1 MRIDSAHPKH
11 IGYVWTI
18 GQAIHPRILSVTQS
32 ICKAGY
38 RGRVQSTEWTLDY
51 SFTPFGRC
59 KVGKESAAWK
69 ERPACEAHLYPPR
82 MSYWEDTGGT
92 NVPSTRGIFILF
104 TSGETALAPSFTQKQ
119 YICFLDPAK
128 RLGNL
133 LERMLEVAM
142 GMGDDGFPT
151 AQAILWEI
159 IGLLNAA
166 SQNDAGDY
174 LIPSENP
181 EHSISDFLQTI
192 RLYLH
197 EHLAERITRENM
209 ANRLNLSVSALA
221 HRYYAETGEAPM
233 TTLARMRIHVAKS
246 LILKGHPLKL
256 IAEQTGF
263 YDEYHLSRTFKRLE
277 GITAR
282 EFRRRQRQK
291 PRKLFL

>member
-1 MRIDSAHPKH
+1 MRKTTIHPKH
-11 IGYVWTI
+11 IGYVWSSGRTVC
-18 GQAIHPRILSVTQS
+18 PKTLSVTQS
-32 ICKAGY
+32 ICRPGY
-38 RGRVQSTEWTLDY
+38 CGQSQSAEWTLDY

-59 KVGKESAAWK
+59 KAGKESADWK
-69 ERPACEAHLYPPR
+69 ERPAGEAHLYPPR
-82 MSYWEDTGGT
+82 VTYWEDTGNA
-92 NVPSTRGIFILF
+92 NVSFTRGIFMLF
-104 TSGETALAPSFTQKQ
+104 TGGETVLAPRFTQKKHR
-119 YICFLDPAK
+119 IFSDHSK

-133 LERMLEVAM
+133 LERMLEVAL
-142 GMGDDGFPT
+142 GMGDDGFPA

-166 SQNDAGDY
+166 SQDDAGNY
-174 LIPSENP
+174 LIPSENTGY
-181 EHSISDFLQTI
+181 SSSDFLQTI
-192 RLYLH
+192 RLYFH
-197 EHLAERITRENM
+197 EHLAERTTRENL
-209 ANRLNLSVSALA
+209 AKRLNLSVSALA

-277 GITAR
+277 GISPS
-282 EFRRRQRQK
+282 EFRNRQRNE